1 MDLKENVGG
10 AARCC
15 TSDPSYSLDI
25 ALGVLGMAA
34 MKPVTIPEYYQLTFD
49 KMPDKKALC
58 WKDNKDG
65 PWKSLSYG

>member
-1 MDLKENVGG
+1 MSEQH
-10 AARCC
+10 AAVQVILHN
-15 TSDPSYSLDI
+15 YSLDI
-25 ALGVLGMAA
+25 ALGMLGMAA
-34 MKPVTIPEYYQLTFD
+34 MKPVTILEYYQLTFD